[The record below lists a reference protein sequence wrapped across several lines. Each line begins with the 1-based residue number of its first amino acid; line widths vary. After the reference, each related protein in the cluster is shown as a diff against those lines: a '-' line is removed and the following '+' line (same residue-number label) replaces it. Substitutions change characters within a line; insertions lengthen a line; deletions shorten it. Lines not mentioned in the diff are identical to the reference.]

1 MIKLG
6 LLNIRSLSTKALF
19 VNNMIT
25 DHNLDALC
33 LTETWLKPDDYIILN
48 ESTPQDYC
56 YKHEPRPKGKGGGVA
71 SIYNNVFRISQ
82 RAGFK
87 YNSFEVLVLNITLS
101 RETNVNDKSPVMFVL
116 ATVYRPPGHHT
127 DFIKEFADFTSEL
140 VLAADK
146 VLIVGD
152 FNIHVDNEK
161 DALGSAFIDI
171 LNSIGVRQHVSGP
184 THCRN
189 HTLDLIL
196 SHGIDVDGV
205 EIMQPSDDISDHYL
219 VLCKLHIAKTVN
231 STSCYK
237 YGRTITSTT
246 KDCFVSN
253 LPDVSQ
259 FLSISKT
266 SEQLDDVTETMD
278 SLFSSILNTV
288 APLRLRKVKENS
300 LTPWCNEHTRTLKRA
315 ARKME
320 RSWRK
325 TKLEVFRIAWRESNL
340 SYRKALK
347 TAKSDYFSSLLE
359 ENKHNP
365 RYLFNTVAK
374 LTKNKASTSVDIS
387 QHHSSNDF
395 MNYFTSKVDTI
406 RDKIVTMQPSATVSH
421 QTVHYR
427 SPEEQFH
434 SFSTIGEEELYK
446 LVKSSKP
453 TTCMLDPIPS
463 KLLKEVL
470 PEVID
475 PLLTI
480 INSSLL
486 LGYVPKTFKLAVI
499 KPLIKK
505 PQLDPKELVNYRP
518 ISNLPFLSKI
528 LEKVVSSQLYSFLEK
543 NGICEDFQSGFRPY
557 HSTETALLR
566 VTNDLLLSYDRGC
579 ISLLVLLDLSTA
591 FNTIDHN
598 ILLQR
603 LENFVDII
611 GSALAWFK
619 SYLYDRHQF
628 VAVNEEV
635 SYRSQVLYGVP
646 QGSVL
651 GPLLFTLYMLPLGD
665 IIRKHGVSFHCY
677 ADDTQLYISSWPGQI
692 YQFEKLTECIVDV
705 KKLDE

>member
-1 MIKLG
+1 M
-6 LLNIRSLSTKALF
+6 R
-19 VNNMIT
+19 
-25 DHNLDALC
+25 
-33 LTETWLKPDDYIILN
+33 IL
-48 ESTPQDYC
+48 
-56 YKHEPRPKGKGGGVA
+56 
-71 SIYNNVFRISQ
+71 
-82 RAGFK
+82 
-87 YNSFEVLVLNITLS
+87 
-101 RETNVNDKSPVMFVL
+101 
-116 ATVYRPPGHHT
+116 
-127 DFIKEFADFTSEL
+127 
-140 VLAADK
+140 
-146 VLIVGD
+146 
-152 FNIHVDNEK
+152 
-161 DALGSAFIDI
+161 
-171 LNSIGVRQHVSGP
+171 
-184 THCRN
+184 
-189 HTLDLIL
+189 
-196 SHGIDVDGV
+196 
-205 EIMQPSDDISDHYL
+205 
-219 VLCKLHIAKTVN
+219 
-231 STSCYK
+231 
-237 YGRTITSTT
+237 
-246 KDCFVSN
+246 
-253 LPDVSQ
+253 
-259 FLSISKT
+259 
-266 SEQLDDVTETMD
+266 
-278 SLFSSILNTV
+278 
-288 APLRLRKVKENS
+288 AP
-300 LTPWCNEHTRTLKRA
+300 LKRA

-325 TKLEVFRIAWRESNL
+325 KKLDVFRIAWRESNI

-347 TAKSDYFSSLLE
+347 TARSNYFSSLLE

-395 MNYFTSKVDTI
+395 MNYFTSKIDTI
-406 RDKIVTMQPSATVSH
+406 RDKIATIQPSATVSY

-427 SPEEQFH
+427 PPEEQFH

-470 PEVID
+470 PEVIG

-480 INSSLL
+480 INSSLS

-505 PQLDPKELVNYRP
+505 PQLDPRELVNYRP

-566 VTNDLLLSYDRGC
+566 VTNDLLLSSDRGC
-579 ISLLVLLDLSTA
+579 ISLLVLLDLSAA
-591 FNTIDHN
+591 FDTIDHN
-598 ILLQR
+598 ILLHR
-603 LENFVDII
+603 LEHFVGIS

-628 VAVNEEV
+628 VAVNEDV
-635 SYRSQVLYGVP
+635 SYRSQVQYGVP

-677 ADDTQLYISSWPGQI
+677 ADDTQLYISSQPGETH
-692 YQFEKLTECIVDV
+692 QFEKLMECIVDIKNWMTSNFLLLNSEKTEV
-705 KKLDE
+705 LIIGSKNSACNSLEHCLRLDGCSILRHQLGT